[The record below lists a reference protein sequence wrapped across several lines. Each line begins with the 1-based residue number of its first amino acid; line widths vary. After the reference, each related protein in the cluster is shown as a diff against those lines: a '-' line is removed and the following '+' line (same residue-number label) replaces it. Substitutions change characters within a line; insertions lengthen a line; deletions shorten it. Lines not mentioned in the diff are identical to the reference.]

1 MAAILTPTN
10 LVVLETST
18 LKHPPATADPTCPVP
33 PLPSGLAWSA
43 ERSSIYL
50 ASTSGIMQYDLTT
63 GSLQDT
69 PITEQGSDPAISL
82 LIKDRGSSVVYA
94 RGQKVLLASTQ
105 TGKLAHTFDTHRAAV
120 TSLSLSTDSTLL
132 ASTSAHAIHVHNLT
146 LASHTVL
153 RGIPAGSGSITTCAF
168 HPHSRTRLLAGLG
181 PQLLV
186 YDTTRPSGPAKV
198 IPLDKDQKAVGSIVA
213 ITCSPFSKTLV
224 AVACSGGAVCLVD
237 LEKEKGLFRVIQMP
251 APLTCLSFSA
261 EGAALYAGTENGKLL
276 VLDLRALDKPPKS
289 VTVSENGDQVIAI
302 SVQKKLKPG
311 EAQATKGT
319 AAAASKPLVQRDT
332 NKTAPATRR
341 PPLASATEARKAND
355 DKPAMKAKGAVTSTT
370 PRRAGTRTASTGQ
383 SNGSP
388 AGRVVSGARRAGV
401 AAVKSP
407 VATRSEAQKKAFSPP
422 KAPVT
427 AADDQDL
434 GDLSVQV
441 ENLLALPKAK
451 EPAVPADDPPVS
463 AASRPPS
470 VLSRASSRAHAVENT
485 KARTHSRT
493 NSAASRVSVAESLSA
508 ALPRTRPASSASAVG
523 RASKTSTTTVSGSS
537 SRVASPQR
545 RRVSGSSVISRLSR
559 TPSPDLPDM
568 EDDGGPVTPI
578 PGYKVVSKGKERA
591 AAGLGTPEVDAWVR
605 AGEGN
610 GKAKEGKRVVFAS
623 GADSD
628 SDADAYDAGRA
639 HDDDSESEHGG
650 LLHANMNSKRLP
662 RDDLAMQV
670 SPRRSYAGPSPAR
683 ARASSS
689 WAPVP
694 SPLRNPA
701 APPSPQAR
709 AAQDMLQALLRD
721 ALHDFRQETKQ
732 EIVGLH
738 LDLIRMGG
746 SWRRDMREAMGEF
759 AEEMRGLREENR
771 VLREEN
777 ERLRRGY

>member
-10 LVVLETST
+10 LVVLETSA
-18 LKHPPATADPTCPVP
+18 LKHPPATAEPTCPVP
-33 PLPSGLAWSA
+33 SLPSGLAWSA
-43 ERSSIYL
+43 ERSSVFL
-50 ASTSGIMQYDLTT
+50 ASGTSGIMQYDLTA

-69 PITEQGSDPAISL
+69 PITEQGSDLAISL
-82 LIKDRGSSVVYA
+82 LTKDRGSTIVYA

-105 TGKLAHTFDTHRAAV
+105 TGKLTHTFDTHKAPV
-120 TSLSLSTDSTLL
+120 TSLSLSNDSSLL
-132 ASTSAHAIHVHNLT
+132 ASTSSHAIHVHNLT

-153 RGIPAGSGSITTCAF
+153 RGIPAGAEAS
-168 HPHSRTRLLAGLG
+168 P
-181 PQLLV
+181 PLLV
-186 YDTTRPSGPAKV
+186 YDTTRPSGPAKAV
-198 IPLDKDQKAVGSIVA
+198 ALDKDQKSVGSIVA

-224 AVACSGGAVCLVD
+224 AVACSGGAVGLLD
-237 LEKEKGLFRVIQMP
+237 LEKEKGLFRMVHMP

-311 EAQATKGT
+311 EAQAPKTT
-319 AAAASKPLVQRDT
+319 AAAATKPLVQRDT
-332 NKTAPATRR
+332 NKAAPAGRR
-341 PPLASATEARKAND
+341 PPIDAKKANE
-355 DKPAMKAKGAVTSTT
+355 DKPAAKTRGVLTSTT
-370 PRRAGTRTASTGQ
+370 PRRTVTRSASTGQ
-383 SNGSP
+383 SSGSP
-388 AGRVVSGARRAGV
+388 AGRVLSGARRAGV
-401 AAVKSP
+401 TAVKSP
-407 VATRSEAQKKAFSPP
+407 VGTRSEAQKKAFSPP

-427 AADDQDL
+427 VADEKDDEDE

-441 ENLLALPKAK
+441 ENLLTLPKAK
-451 EPAVPADDPPVS
+451 EPAVSADEPPVS
-463 AASRPPS
+463 AVSRAPS
-470 VLSRASSRAHAVENT
+470 VLSRASSRAQAIGNT
-485 KARTHSRT
+485 KARTHTRT
-493 NSAASRVSVAESLSA
+493 ESAASRVSVAD
-508 ALPRTRPASSASAVG
+508 TG
-523 RASKTSTTTVSGSS
+523 RASKASTRTVSGTS
-537 SRVASPQR
+537 SRSASPPLAQPQR
-545 RRVSGSSVISRLSR
+545 RRVSGSSAISRLSR

-578 PGYKVVSKGKERA
+578 PGYKVMSKGKERA
-591 AAGLGTPEVDAWVR
+591 ALGLGTPEVDEWVK
-605 AGEGN
+605 AGEG
-610 GKAKEGKRVVFAS
+610 KAKAKDGKRVGFAS

-628 SDADAYDAGRA
+628 SDAEEDPGRA
-639 HDDDSESEHGG
+639 NGKTSNDSDDSESEHDAP
-650 LLHANMNSKRLP
+650 LRTSTNRLT
-662 RDDLAMQV
+662 RDNLAMQV
-670 SPRRSYAGPSPAR
+670 SPRRSFAGPSPAR
-683 ARASSS
+683 ARGSTS

-759 AEEMRGLREENR
+759 AEELKALREENR
-771 VLREEN
+771 MLREEN